1 MLGGMLCHR
10 AGVFERDPKDESD
23 SAPVSAPVFARIGHG
38 RRPFRSSL
46 LASVLAV
53 LATLPGFVLA
63 AAPDANWQALR
74 FEPDGIVLAG
84 PGLSQSFLVTAIDAR
99 GNDADVSWESEIT
112 SSDPSVVVVD
122 SENGRLTA
130 RAEGKA
136 EIHVKLGSLNTRT
149 QVRVGTRA
157 SEMAVSFA
165 PDIVS
170 ILTLK
175 GCNGSACHGSP
186 AGQNGFKLSLFG
198 YDVAT
203 DHEMIIAKHGGR
215 RVDLER
221 PERSLL
227 LRKPS
232 FEVAHGGGRLM
243 SADSEEYEA
252 ILHWLQQGAP
262 FDTSGVRLKRLELFP
277 AERVLVGP
285 GTEQRL
291 IAIGRLSDGSSRDM
305 TREVRY
311 FAADEA
317 IAEVSPDGFLT
328 TTGPGLTTV
337 MARAMGKVAT
347 SQIGVLEALAGP
359 DFPAYDS
366 RNLIDEPVFAK
377 LHQMNVRPADL
388 ASDREFVRRVY
399 LDAIGLL
406 PTPNELRAFL
416 ADPRADKRAHLIDSL
431 LERPEYASHWTVKFE
446 DWFRNSQLHSQGRS
460 MGVFKDWVR
469 DWLEKDRPYDEFV
482 RTMLTSVG
490 DTMLNPAANFW
501 HPATDFML
509 KEFSVNK
516 VTPTVTRLFL
526 GVRMECA
533 ECHNHPLENFT
544 QDDFYGFA
552 AFFSRLRVKHG
563 YGEYRRTWFLDE
575 EGEVEHP
582 VTKQDAAPKFLAG
595 ETPQIPNHMD
605 RREVLADWIVSPENP
620 YFARATVNRIWHQYF
635 GVGIVEPFDDFRSTN
650 RASNPELLDCLAAFF
665 VEHGYRL
672 KPLHR
677 LILHSRTYQLSSR
690 VDDPSPLERTLFARY
705 LPRKLQAEVLLD
717 ALGQVTG
724 IPHAFPGYPA
734 GTSAKDIYIPDGPD
748 YFLVT
753 FGLPRRDIL
762 RERGTA
768 PTLSQALHLMNG
780 TSVRDKVEAD
790 GNILSEFLAQDLRDE
805 QVVAA
810 IYERA
815 YARPP
820 TEAELGRITEFLA
833 HERSAG
839 RARRRAFEN
848 VLWAVVN
855 SKEFQ
860 LNH

>member
-1 MLGGMLCHR
+1 MVCRL
-10 AGVFERDPKDESD
+10 AVVSERDPQRSRCSE
-23 SAPVSAPVFARIGHG
+23 ATRTPVRASIG
-38 RRPFRSSL
+38 RWPSL
-46 LASVLAV
+46 LRRRSRGIILAA
-53 LATLPGFVLA
+53 LAALPGFVFA
-63 AAPDANWQALR
+63 AAPNANWRALR
-74 FEPDGIVLAG
+74 FEPEGIVLAG

-99 GNDADVSWESEIT
+99 GNEADVSRDCQIT
-112 SSDPSVVVVD
+112 SSDPGVVAVD
-122 SENGRLTA
+122 AENGRLTA
-130 RAEGKA
+130 RAQGEA
-136 EIHVKLGSLNTRT
+136 EIRVELRSLST
-149 QVRVGTRA
+149 QAEVRVGARA

-165 PDIVS
+165 PDLVS

-175 GCNGSACHGSP
+175 GCNGSSCHGSP

-198 YDVAT
+198 YDVAA
-203 DHEMIIAKHGGR
+203 DHEMIVAKHEGR

-221 PERSLL
+221 PEQSLL
-227 LRKPS
+227 LRKPT
-232 FEVAHGGGRLM
+232 FQVAHGGGRLM
-243 SADSEEYEA
+243 STDSEEYEA
-252 ILHWLQQGAP
+252 IFHWLQQGAP
-262 FDTSGVRLKRLELFP
+262 FDTSGVQLKRLELFP

-285 GTEQRL
+285 GAEQRL
-291 IAIGRLSDGSSRDM
+291 VAIGRLSDGSSRDM

-311 FAADEA
+311 FAANEA
-317 IAEVSPDGFLT
+317 IAEVSPDGYLT

-359 DFPAYDS
+359 DFPGYDS
-366 RNLIDEPVFAK
+366 HNLIDEPVFAK
-377 LHQMNVRPADL
+377 LRQMNVRPAEL
-388 ASDREFVRRVY
+388 ASDRKFVRRVY

-406 PTPNELRAFL
+406 PTPEELRAFL
-416 ADPRADKRAHLIDSL
+416 DDPRADKRARLIDSL
-431 LERPEYASHWTVKFE
+431 LERPEHASHWTVKFE
-446 DWFRNSQLHSQGRS
+446 DWFRNGQLHSQGRS

-469 DWLEKDRPYDEFV
+469 DWLEEDRPYDEFV
-482 RTMLTSVG
+482 RTVLTSMG
-490 DTMLNPAANFW
+490 DTMLNPEANFW

-509 KEFSVNK
+509 KEFSVAK

-582 VTKQDAAPKFLAG
+582 VTKQHAAPKFLGG
-595 ETPQIPNHMD
+595 ETPRIPNHVD
-605 RREVLADWIVSPENP
+605 RRAVLADWIVSPENP
-620 YFARATVNRIWHQYF
+620 YFARATVNRIWRQYF
-635 GVGIVEPFDDFRSTN
+635 GAGIVEPFDDFRSTN
-650 RASNPELLDCLAAFF
+650 RPSNPELLDRLAAFF
-665 VEHGYRL
+665 ADRGYRL

-677 LILHSRTYQLSSR
+677 LILNSRTYQLSSR
-690 VDDPSPLERTLFARY
+690 VDAPSPLERTLFARF

-717 ALGQVTG
+717 VLSQVTG
-724 IPHAFPGYPA
+724 IPHSFPGYPP

-748 YFLVT
+748 YFLVA

-762 RERGTA
+762 RERARA

-780 TSVRDKVEAD
+780 VSVRDKVEAD
-790 GNILSEFLAQDLRDE
+790 GNILSEFLAQNLRDE
-805 QVVAA
+805 QVVAG

-820 TEAELGRITEFLA
+820 TVAELGRITDFLA
-833 HERSAG
+833 REHSAG
-839 RARRRAFEN
+839 RDRRRAFEN